1 MALKNFANSAL
12 AAAVSAALV
21 SGAPNVMAQ
30 AEAANL
36 PMPPM
41 EMVQEYCV
49 TCHNADDYVGG
60 LDLELVMADPMTSQR
75 EAWEKVI
82 RKFRAGM
89 MPPPGQD
96 RPEYEHY
103 IALTEWLEAQV
114 DQDAPLQP
122 GTVGLHR
129 LNRTEYANAVEEMLG
144 IRIDPS
150 LYLPADTSSRGFD
163 NQAGSL
169 TLSPTLLDAYVNAAA
184 EISKMTVGFS
194 NSPGEA
200 MYLAPAD
207 TSQYDHVPGMPF
219 NTRGGLVIEH
229 TFPTDGE
236 YRFSI
241 QNFGVGSFHPGE
253 KLELSID
260 GERVQLWDYVNMG
273 LVEGMGGDDDGSLE
287 VTLPVKAGTHVIGAT
302 FLAQNYRPSSNM
314 IQEYERKSIENNEI
328 PQVQLH
334 PLIGM
339 LKVIGP
345 FNAQEPVDSASLQ
358 KIFTC
363 QPANADEEPRCA
375 EEIIS
380 TLATKA
386 YRRPVTD
393 ADMQPLMAFYQE
405 GVSTGDFRDG
415 IELALRRL
423 LADPKFLIRTEVEP
437 EGLAEGEVYQI
448 TDVELASRLSF
459 FLWSSIPDAELV
471 ELAAAG
477 RLSDPEVLEQQVNR
491 MLQDPRSKSLVKD
504 FAQQWLYLRNMSS
517 IFPDGVYYPNWDAEL
532 RDSYQTETEMLFE
545 SIIREDSSITTLLD
559 ANYTFIN
566 GRLARHYG
574 FPNVYGSHF
583 RRVELPPEMDY
594 RRGILGKGS
603 FLSIA
608 STEAFR
614 TSPVKRGVWV
624 LENILG
630 TPPPAPPANVP
641 ALEETGVEV
650 KVLTLRDQ
658 LEMHRQNEP
667 CATCHKIMDGIGF
680 ALESFDLDG
689 SYRTVSGHPRQFEG
703 VSVPLNTSVT
713 LWDGTEAN
721 GVSDLRENLMKYSP
735 QFVRFA
741 VEKLMTFGVG
751 RGMEYTDMPVIRDIT
766 EAAEAD
772 NYRFSSLVLGVVKS
786 PQFMLRTKLPEG
798 GAVAALDSQ

>member
-1 MALKNFANSAL
+1 MSLSDSAGYAL
-12 AAAVSAALV
+12 AATITMIW
-21 SGAPNVMAQ
+21 GAPSVMAQ
-30 AEAANL
+30 SDAANL
-36 PMPPM
+36 PMPPID
-41 EMVQEYCV
+41 MVEEYCV
-49 TCHNADDYVGG
+49 TCHNFDDYVGG
-60 LDLELVMADPMTSQR
+60 LNLELILSDPIPNQAET
-75 EAWEKVI
+75 WEKVI
-82 RKFRAGM
+82 RKMRAGM

-96 RPEYEHY
+96 RPESEHY
-103 IALTEWLEAQV
+103 LALTQWLEAQV
-114 DQDAPLQP
+114 DQGATLQP

-129 LNRTEYANAVEEMLG
+129 LNRTEYANAIEEMLG
-144 IRIDPS
+144 LKIDPS

-207 TSQYDHVPGMPF
+207 TSQYDHVVGMPF
-219 NTRGGLVIEH
+219 NTRGGFVVEH

-236 YRFSI
+236 YKFSI
-241 QNFGVGSFHPGE
+241 QNFGLGSFQPGE

-260 GERVQLWDYVNMG
+260 GARVQLWDYVNMG
-273 LVEGMGGDDDGSLE
+273 LVEGMGGDDDGALE
-287 VTLPVKAGTHVIGAT
+287 VTLPVNAGSHVIGAT

-314 IQEYERKSIENNEI
+314 IQEYARKSIENNEI
-328 PQVQLH
+328 PQVQMH
-334 PLIGM
+334 PIIGM

-345 FNAQEPVDSASLQ
+345 YNAVRPVDSASLR

-363 QPANADEEPRCA
+363 QPANADEEPQCA
-375 EEIIS
+375 VEIIS
-380 TLATKA
+380 TLATQA

-393 ADMQPLMAFYQE
+393 EDMRPLMEFYQE
-405 GVSTGDFRDG
+405 GARDGSFRDG
-415 IELALRRL
+415 IELSLRRL

-437 EGLAEGEVYQI
+437 ESLAVGEVYQI

-459 FLWSSIPDAELV
+459 FLWSSIPDAELID
-471 ELAAAG
+471 LAVAG
-477 RLSDPEVLEQQVNR
+477 RLSEPEVLEEQVKR
-491 MLQDPRSKSLVKD
+491 MLQDPRSKALVTN
-504 FAQQWLYLRNMSS
+504 FAQQWLYLRNMAT
-517 IFPDGVYYPNWDAEL
+517 IFPDGIYYPNWDAEL

-559 ANYTFIN
+559 ANYTFVN
-566 GRLARHYG
+566 GRLAKHYG
-574 FPNVYGSHF
+574 IPNIYGSNF
-583 RRVELPPEMDY
+583 RRIELPPEMDY

-641 ALEETGVEV
+641 ALEETGAEV
-650 KVLTLRDQ
+650 KILTLRDQ

-667 CATCHKIMDGIGF
+667 CATCHQIMDGIGF

-703 VSVPLNTSVT
+703 VSVPLDTSVI
-713 LWDGTEAN
+713 LWDGTPAN
-721 GVSDLRENLMKYSP
+721 SVSELRDNLMKYSP

-751 RGMEYTDMPVIRDIT
+751 RGMEYYDMPVIRDIVE
-766 EAAEAD
+766 EAEDD
-772 NYRFSSLVLGVVKS
+772 NYRFSTLVLGVVKS
-786 PQFMLRTKLPEG
+786 PQFLMRTKTPDSADV
-798 GAVAALDSQ
+798 AVLDRQ

>member
-1 MALKNFANSAL
+1 MSLSYSTGCAL
-12 AAAVSAALV
+12 AAGLTVLIW
-21 SGAPNVMAQ
+21 GAPSVMAQ
-30 AEAANL
+30 SDAANL
-36 PMPPM
+36 PMPPIA
-41 EMVQEYCV
+41 MVETYCV
-49 TCHNADDYVGG
+49 TCHNFDDYAGS
-60 LDLELVMADPMTSQR
+60 LNLELILSEPIQSQA
-75 EAWEKVI
+75 ESWEKVI
-82 RKFRAGM
+82 RKLRAGM

-96 RPEYEHY
+96 RPEQGHY
-103 IALTEWLEAQV
+103 LALTQWLEAQV
-114 DQDAPLQP
+114 DQEAPLRP

-129 LNRTEYANAVEEMLG
+129 LNRSEYANVIEEMLG
-144 IRIDPS
+144 IKIDPS
-150 LYLPADTSSRGFD
+150 LYLPADSSSRGFD

-184 EISKMTVGFS
+184 EISSMAVGFS
-194 NSPGEA
+194 SSPGEA

-219 NTRGGLVIEH
+219 NTRGGMLLEH

-236 YRFSI
+236 YKFSI
-241 QNFGVGSFHPGE
+241 QNFGLGTFMPGQ

-273 LVEGMGGDDDGSLE
+273 LVEGMGGDDDGSLD
-287 VTLPVKAGTHVIGAT
+287 VTLPVKAGSHVIGAT

-314 IQEYERKSIENNEI
+314 IQEYARKSIENNEI
-328 PQVQLH
+328 PQVQMH
-334 PLIGM
+334 PIIGM

-345 FNAQEPVDSASLQ
+345 FNAQEAVDSASIR

-363 QPANADEEPRCA
+363 QPANTDEEPRCA
-375 EEIIS
+375 KEII
-380 TLATKA
+380 TQLASQA
-386 YRRPVTD
+386 YRRQVTD
-393 ADMQPLMAFYQE
+393 EDMRPLMTFYQQGVNE
-405 GVSTGDFRDG
+405 GSFRDG
-415 IELALRRL
+415 IELAVRRL

-437 EGLAEGEVYQI
+437 ENLAVGEIYQI
-448 TDVELASRLSF
+448 SDVELASRLSF

-471 ELAAAG
+471 DLAAAG
-477 RLSDPEVLEQQVNR
+477 RLSEPDVLEQQVKR
-491 MLQDPRSKSLVKD
+491 MLQDQRSTALVKN
-504 FAQQWLYLRNMSS
+504 FAQQWLYLRNMAT

-566 GRLARHYG
+566 ARLAKHYG
-574 FPNVYGSHF
+574 FPNVYGSNF

-641 ALEETGVEV
+641 ALEETGAEV
-650 KVLTLRDQ
+650 KILTLRDQ

-703 VSVPLNTSVT
+703 VSVPLNTSVV
-713 LWDGTEAN
+713 LWDGTAVDS
-721 GVSDLRENLMKYSP
+721 VSGLRENLMKYSP

-741 VEKLMTFGVG
+741 VEKLLTFGVG
-751 RGMEYTDMPVIRDIT
+751 RGMEYYDMPVIRDIV
-766 EAAEAD
+766 EEAEAD
-772 NYRFSSLVLGVVKS
+772 NYRFSTLVLGVVKS
-786 PQFMLRTKLPEG
+786 PQFLMRTKTQQE
-798 GAVAALDSQ
+798 ASEVAALESQ